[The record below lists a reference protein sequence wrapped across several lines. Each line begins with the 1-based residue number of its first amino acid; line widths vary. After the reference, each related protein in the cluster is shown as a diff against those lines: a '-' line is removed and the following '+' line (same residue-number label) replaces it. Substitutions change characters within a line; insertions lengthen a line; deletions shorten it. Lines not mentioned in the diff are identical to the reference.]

1 MSGVAGRRTWRNW
14 AGNQTAHPVS
24 WFTPRSQSDVQVIV
38 RDAAS
43 AGRRVKVVGSG
54 HSFTAAAVADDVLID
69 LRLLA
74 HVGEVDA
81 KTGEI
86 EVGGGITIA
95 ALNEALAAR
104 GRALAN
110 LGDIAYQ
117 SIAGAISTSTH
128 GTGARLT
135 GIAGQV
141 VAMTVIDGAGVEQ
154 RVVPAD
160 GPRFRAAQV
169 GVGALGVITSVRIAT
184 VPAFV
189 LSAVEEPMR
198 LDKVLG
204 SLDEHVAANDHFEFF
219 WIPHTGWVM
228 TKRNNRTTQPADPMP
243 RLREWWQ
250 KSFLENTAF
259 GALNRVGRAV
269 PSMIPR
275 LATALPSA
283 GRVTYSNSS
292 HRVFASARRVR
303 FVEMEYAIPREA
315 CAEAVDRVRRL
326 ILDKGFRVSFPVE
339 VRFTA
344 GDDAFLST
352 AHGRPSAYIAVHM
365 YKGTP
370 FEDYF
375 RGVERIMADYAGR
388 PHWGKMHFLDAHD
401 LAPLYP
407 EWDKF
412 LAVRR
417 NFDPAGTFVNSYVG
431 RVFGIGD

>member
-1 MSGVAGRRTWRNW
+1 VKWKNW
-14 AGNQTAHPVS
+14 AGNQVARPEAVEDPRDEEALAQVVGRAHG
-24 WFTPRSQSDVQVIV
+24 Q
-38 RDAAS
+38 
-43 AGRRVKVVGSG
+43 GRALKVVGSG

-69 LRLLA
+69 LRLLT

-95 ALNEALAAR
+95 ALNEALAAQ

-128 GTGARLT
+128 GTGVRLT

-141 VAMTVIDGAGVEQ
+141 VAMTVIDGTGAEQ

-160 GPRFRAAQV
+160 GDRFRAAQV
-169 GVGALGVITSVRIAT
+169 GVGALGVITSVRLAT

-189 LSAVEEPMR
+189 LAAVEEPMR

-219 WIPHTGWVM
+219 WIPHTGWAM
-228 TKRNNRTTQPADPMP
+228 TKRNNRTTHPADPMP

-259 GALNRVGRAV
+259 GALNRVGRAM

-292 HRVFASARRVR
+292 HKVFASARRVR

-326 ILDKGFRVSFPVE
+326 IDDKGFRVSFPVE

-375 RGVERIMADYAGR
+375 RGVEQIMADYAGR
-388 PHWGKMHFLDAHD
+388 PHWGKMHFLDARA

-407 EWDKF
+407 HWDDF

-417 NFDPAGTFVNSYVG
+417 HFDPAGTFVNSYVG
-431 RVFGIGD
+431 RVFGLGD